1 MPQPRRDGMVRRL
14 NAEATEERKFV
25 VSVMTN
31 NLQACQERG
40 WVEGHAGCNTNA
52 KLVARLLPVGEGERP
67 LAVGLVHGVEDQVDT
82 ANLLACLD
90 EAIEHCLGQR
100 SPEEGNVKQ
109 FASAA

>member
-1 MPQPRRDGMVRRL
+1 MVRRL

-31 NLQACQERG
+31 HLQACHERG
-40 WVEGHAGCNTNA
+40 WVEGPAGCNTNA

-90 EAIEHCLGQR
+90 DAIHLCLGDR
-100 SPEEGNVKQ
+100 IPEAGNVQK
-109 FASAA
+109 FASVA